1 MLYNSQDTRKKVD
14 GNDQFGTTAFE
25 DAGILPVVSYRKITM
40 EVDFV
45 NILLGNDTI

>member
-1 MLYNSQDTRKKVD
+1 MKLGHDNPSKC
-14 GNDQFGTTAFE
+14 FGTTAFE